1 MLRWLCLLVLF
12 AAVAP
17 ASAQDAATV
26 SATTV
31 SATLG
36 KLPEVYVLTA
46 LKSGDWDDMGDLV
59 GEALDE
65 VDEVAEDRELKLSK
79 TEVVIY
85 EVMGLKTF
93 RARVGYVLDPESKAK
108 PGRFGKNIEL
118 RQLKGAAYVASG
130 VGGAAALIPIRRKVL
145 DEMEKPS
152 TKRLKGVETIELFYG
167 DMDDKET
174 KVEVYGPLR

>member
-65 VDEVAEDRELKLSK
+65 VDEMAEDRELKLSK

-93 RARVGYVLDPESKAK
+93 HARVGYVLDPESKAK
-108 PGRFGKNIEL
+108 PGRF
-118 RQLKGAAYVASG
+118 VASG

>member
-1 MLRWLCLLVLF
+1 MLRWLCLFGLLV
-12 AAVAP
+12 VIAP
-17 ASAQDAATV
+17 ANAQETATIEN
-26 SATTV
+26 
-31 SATLG
+31 ATLG

-46 LKSGDWDDMGDLV
+46 LKSGDWDDLGDLI

-65 VDEVAEDRELKLSK
+65 VDEMADERDLKLSK

-85 EVMGLKTF
+85 EMSGLKNF
-93 RARVGYVLDPESKAK
+93 RARIGYLLDPETKAK

-118 RQLKGAAYVASG
+118 RLLKGPAYVASG
-130 VGGAAALIPIRRKVL
+130 IGGAAAVIPIRRKVL
-145 DEMEKPS
+145 DELEKPGV
-152 TKRLKGVETIELFYG
+152 KRLKGVETIELFYG

>member
-1 MLRWLCLLVLF
+1 MLRWLCLFALF
-12 AAVAP
+12 AAAAP
-17 ASAQDAATV
+17 ASAQDAA
-26 SATTV
+26 TV

-65 VDEVAEDRELKLSK
+65 VDEMAEDRDIKLIK

-85 EVMGLKTF
+85 EMAGLKNF
-93 RARVGYVLDPESKAK
+93 RARIGYVLDPESKAK

-130 VGGAAALIPIRRKVL
+130 VGGAAAVIPIRRKVL

-167 DMDDKET
+167 DMDDKDT